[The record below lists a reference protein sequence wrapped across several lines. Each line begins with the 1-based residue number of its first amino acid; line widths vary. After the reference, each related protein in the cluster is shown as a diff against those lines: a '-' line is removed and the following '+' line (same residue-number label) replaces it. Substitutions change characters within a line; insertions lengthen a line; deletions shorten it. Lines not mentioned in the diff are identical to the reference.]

1 MQADLTHSKVR
12 RGEQLLT
19 FKNRKHRL
27 PGKAEGII
35 WGLCIIS
42 LVLSGSQHHLCR
54 TSDTLPFHLGNAK
67 LIINFKINCNG
78 LRDPVAQDCA
88 SESPSWG
95 EVDKYSSQDLTQL
108 WESNILN
115 IFPSKYGTV
124 DH

>member
-1 MQADLTHSKVR
+1 MQANLTHSKVR

-54 TSDTLPFHLGNAK
+54 TCDTLLFYLGNAK
-67 LIINFKINCNG
+67 LIINFKRNCNG
-78 LRDPVAQDCA
+78 LRDPLAQDCA
-88 SESPSWG
+88 SESSSWG
-95 EVDKYSSQDLTQL
+95 EVDKYFKY
-108 WESNILN
+108 
-115 IFPSKYGTV
+115 FPK
-124 DH
+124 